1 MSMPDEKSLKL
12 QRDRFLAFSFASADL
27 FVEISEDHKIAY
39 ALGAAKGIIG
49 IDDKSLIGRDW
60 FELFDPI
67 DRPVLRTMINKA
79 KPVMRCGPVLV
90 TLNEEISD
98 GKKAVVTGIKM
109 PDSERF
115 HLTVGKSNL
124 MMAKMGDVARNAESY
139 EILSKSDFLDAAKE
153 ALNVATSLG
162 QDVDVTLFEFGAT
175 KDDISRFGAESWN
188 AFTSAINE
196 LLLTKSIDGNMA
208 GEIEPGKYSIIHDNN
223 IDPESLREQI
233 TELSKEQDP
242 EGKGFE
248 IKSKTVTSDLSE
260 MNERD
265 ATRALLYTIHE
276 FERKGTELTIETLNS
291 GLETY
296 LDVNAQKIKTFQS
309 MIDRLSFSLFFQPI
323 VNLKTMEAS
332 HYEMLSRFEEGDTM
346 EWIMFGEDVGMASE
360 FDIAVCER
368 AINFVSFKAG
378 GTKTKFSINISG
390 QSIEDESFFETLMK
404 LLSKGQNLKNRL
416 MFEITESSHIQDLE
430 KVNKFVSN
438 LKNEGYEIALDD
450 FGAGSASFQYLQQL
464 HVDHLKID
472 GKYTKKLLSSQRDVA
487 MVKNLVQMCKDMDI
501 KVIAEFVEDAAQL
514 EILRNMDVEYGQ
526 GYLFGKPA
534 PKPEYIPLEKYKLP
548 GY

>member
-162 QDVDVTLFEFGAT
+162 QDVDVTLFDFSAT

-208 GEIEPGKYSIIHDNN
+208 GEIGPGKYSIIHDNN

>member
-1 MSMPDEKSLKL
+1 MPDEKNLKI

-67 DRPVLRTMINKA
+67 DRPVLRTMIQKA
-79 KPVMRCGPVLV
+79 KPVTRCGPVLV

-115 HLTVGKSNL
+115 HLTVGKSNM
-124 MMAKMGDVARNAESY
+124 MMARMGNITRDAEIHSV
-139 EILSKSDFLDAAKE
+139 LNKSDFMEAAKE
-153 ALNVATSLG
+153 ALGTATSLG
-162 QDVDVTLFEFGAT
+162 QDVNVTLFDFEAS
-175 KDDISRFGAESWN
+175 KEDITRFGPESWN
-188 AFTSAINE
+188 AFTDAISE
-196 LLLTKSIDGNMA
+196 LLMTKSIDGQMA
-208 GEIEPGKYSIIHDNN
+208 GEIGPGKYSLIHDKN
-223 IDPESLREQI
+223 IDPDALQQQI

-242 EGKGFE
+242 EGKGLE
-248 IKSKTVTSDLSE
+248 IKAKTVTSDLSE

-276 FERKGTELTIETLNS
+276 FERKGTELTIESLNS
-291 GLETY
+291 GLKTY
-296 LDVNAQKIKTFQS
+296 LDVNAQKIKSFQS
-309 MIDRLSFSLFFQPI
+309 MIDRLSFSLYFQPI
-323 VNLKTMEAS
+323 VDLKTMEAS
-332 HYEMLSRFEEGDTM
+332 HYEMLSRFEDGDTL
-346 EWIMFGEDVGMASE
+346 EWVMFGEDVGLASE

-378 GTKTKFSINISG
+378 GTKTRFSINISG
-390 QSIEDESFFETLMK
+390 QSIEDETFFETLMK
-404 LLSKGQNLKNRL
+404 LLSQGQNLKNRL
-416 MFEITESSHIQDLE
+416 MFEITESSHIKDLE
-430 KVNKFVSN
+430 KVNKFVTN
-438 LKNEGYEIALDD
+438 LKNEGYQIALDD

-472 GKYTKKLLSSQRDVA
+472 GKYTRKLLSSQRDAA
-487 MVKNLVQMCKDMDI
+487 MVKNLVQMCKDMNI
-501 KVIAEFVEDAAQL
+501 KVIAEFVEEEAQL
-514 EILRNMDVEYGQ
+514 EVLRNLDVEYGQ

-534 PKPEYIPLEKYKLP
+534 PKPEYLPIEKLKLR
-548 GY
+548 GH